1 MSARR
6 LRRRLAMTRSILF
19 VCHFDPPS
27 TGAGVHRPVTMA
39 KYLRRMG
46 HRVTILTTGAY
57 GRMPEEADSD
67 VVRTYDLQLLA
78 VRLRGGSKATGILES
93 DVYSNR
99 PHPLS
104 YVVVPEV
111 LALAWT
117 PFAVARAL
125 RLARE
130 RRFDCVVTTSP
141 PESTHAVG
149 YALSR
154 RLGVPWVAD
163 VRDGWTFESYR
174 PPWPTRAQARLD
186 GWLERRA
193 MRTADVVTSVAPSIV
208 GDFRERVGANARLV
222 PNGWDPELAAYGDGS
237 ADGILDPTRISI
249 LHTGRMAVVG
259 RDPSPLVRALSE
271 LAEREPELA
280 ARLELVFAGSLTPA
294 ERNLLA
300 SVREPAQVTLL
311 GNVSRS
317 RALAL
322 QRAADVLLLLTAG
335 TRQQEVTGKLFEYLA
350 TGRPILAVAKANAND
365 GARILRETGG
375 GIVIPPGDR
384 DAARHALRR
393 AATGDVPAPRPNAAA
408 AYGYPGMAEL
418 MAEAIEAAI
427 AARRAGAVTPPPARS
442 HGIARG

>member
-1 MSARR
+1 
-6 LRRRLAMTRSILF
+6 MTRSILL
-19 VCHFDPPS
+19 VCHFFPPS

-46 HRVTILTTGAY
+46 HRVTILTTAAF
-57 GRMPEEADSD
+57 GRMPEDADGD
-67 VVRTYDLQLLA
+67 VVRSYDLQLLA
-78 VRLRGGSKATGILES
+78 ARLRGRRAVSGILES

-111 LALAWT
+111 LALAWA
-117 PFAVARAL
+117 PFAVARAV

-154 RLGVPWVAD
+154 RLGMPWVAD

-186 GWLERRA
+186 EWLERRA
-193 MRTADVVTSVAPSIV
+193 MRAADVVTSVAPSIV
-208 GDFRERVGANARLV
+208 DDFRGRVGANARLV
-222 PNGWDPELAAYGDGS
+222 PNGWDPELAAEGDGS
-237 ADGILDPTRISI
+237 ADGVLDPTRISI

-259 RDPSPLVRALSE
+259 RDPSPLVRGLNE
-271 LAEREPELA
+271 LGEREPELA

-300 SVREPAQVTLL
+300 SVREPAKATVL
-311 GNVSRS
+311 GNVPRAQ
-317 RALAL
+317 ALAL

-335 TRQQEVTGKLFEYLA
+335 TRRQEVTGKLFEYLA
-350 TGRPILAVAKANAND
+350 TGHPILAVASADTND
-365 GARILRETGG
+365 AARIVRETGG
-375 GIVIPPGDR
+375 GIVIPPDDC
-384 DAARHALRR
+384 DAAQHALRR
-393 AATGDVPAPRPNAAA
+393 IAAGDAPAPRPDAAA
-408 AYGYPGMAEL
+408 AYGYPGVAER

-427 AARRAGAVTPPPARS
+427 AARRDGAVTPLAPSGRDSAATSDPARS
-442 HGIARG
+442 S